1 MSVMTDRLAGEL
13 GWGLAVVFR
22 GYVKAADAVT
32 EGLPGGHRGYQV
44 LSAAARDEPGS
55 QAALAT
61 RLGIDRTVM
70 TYLLDDLV
78 KADLVERRQDPG
90 DRRTRLVVATDHG
103 RTVLDDLDKRFTR
116 AEQHI
121 LGGLSP
127 EDQAGAA
134 VAGVLAALDQAGLG
148 QVVEQVGHDR
158 AVNAQPGRERGLAAW
173 LVPRGGGQH
182 LVAAMAARQA
192 LGHGVGR
199 LDVPA
204 EHNG

>member
-1 MSVMTDRLAGEL
+1 MNVRTVRLTGEL

-32 EGLPGGHRGYQV
+32 DGLPGGHRGYQV

-55 QAALAT
+55 QAALAA

-70 TYLLDDLV
+70 TYLLDDL
-78 KADLVERRQDPG
+78 AEAGLVERRPDPG

-121 LGGLSP
+121 LGGLSSD
-127 EDQAGAA
+127 DQAAFRSLLATIATHVNSADPVETACDAVLDIGART
-134 VAGVLAALDQAGLG
+134 
-148 QVVEQVGHDR
+148 ES
-158 AVNAQPGRERGLAAW
+158 
-173 LVPRGGGQH
+173 
-182 LVAAMAARQA
+182 
-192 LGHGVGR
+192 
-199 LDVPA
+199 
-204 EHNG
+204 

>member
-1 MSVMTDRLAGEL
+1 MSAMTDRLTGEL

-32 EGLPGGHRGYQV
+32 EG
-44 LSAAARDEPGS
+44 
-55 QAALAT
+55 QAALAA

-103 RTVLDDLDKRFTR
+103 RTVLDDLDGRFTR

-127 EDQAGAA
+127 EDQIAFRALLSALATHVNSLDPVATACEA
-134 VAGVLAALDQAGLG
+134 VVDIGT
-148 QVVEQVGHDR
+148 R
-158 AVNAQPGRERGLAAW
+158 AQT
-173 LVPRGGGQH
+173 
-182 LVAAMAARQA
+182 
-192 LGHGVGR
+192 
-199 LDVPA
+199 
-204 EHNG
+204 

>member
-1 MSVMTDRLAGEL
+1 VASADRLTGDL

-22 GYVKAADAVT
+22 GFVKATDAVA

-44 LSAAARDEPGS
+44 LSAAAQDEPGS
-55 QAALAT
+55 QAALAA

-78 KADLVERRQDPG
+78 TAGLVERRPDPC

-103 RTVLDDLDKRFTR
+103 RAVLSDLQARFAL

-127 EDQAGAA
+127 QEQGTFRALLATTARHVNDPDPVKSACEAVEDIT
-134 VAGVLAALDQAGLG
+134 
-148 QVVEQVGHDR
+148 R
-158 AVNAQPGRERGLAAW
+158 GRR
-173 LVPRGGGQH
+173 VS
-182 LVAAMAARQA
+182 
-192 LGHGVGR
+192 
-199 LDVPA
+199 
-204 EHNG
+204 

>member
-1 MSVMTDRLAGEL
+1 MSAMTDRLAGEL

-32 EGLPGGHRGYQV
+32 EGLPGSHRGYQV

-55 QAALAT
+55 QAALAA

-78 KADLVERRQDPG
+78 QADLVERRQDPA

-103 RTVLDDLDKRFTR
+103 RAVLDGLDKRFAQ

-127 EDQAGAA
+127 QDQASFRALLGTLATHVNCLDPVATACAA
-134 VAGVLAALDQAGLG
+134 VVDIGTRTQA
-148 QVVEQVGHDR
+148 
-158 AVNAQPGRERGLAAW
+158 
-173 LVPRGGGQH
+173 
-182 LVAAMAARQA
+182 
-192 LGHGVGR
+192 
-199 LDVPA
+199 
-204 EHNG
+204 

>member
-1 MSVMTDRLAGEL
+1 MTDRLAGEL

-78 KADLVERRQDPG
+78 KADLVERRQDPC

-103 RTVLDDLDKRFTR
+103 RTVLDDLDKRFAR

-121 LGGLSP
+121 LGGLPP
-127 EDQAGAA
+127 EDRAA
-134 VAGVLAALDQAGLG
+134 FRALLTALATHVNSVDPVATACDA
-148 QVVEQVGHDR
+148 VEDISTSGREGREAQVG
-158 AVNAQPGRERGLAAW
+158 
-173 LVPRGGGQH
+173 
-182 LVAAMAARQA
+182 
-192 LGHGVGR
+192 
-199 LDVPA
+199 
-204 EHNG
+204 